1 MDINLTKAIA
11 MGTGL
16 RQNKGGVSMIDGIC
30 LGNIMVDCADEQKL
44 CEFYH
49 RLLGWEKCKMFGRPA
64 LHSKNGIVFLFI
76 EEKDYILPVWPEEEG
91 KQQKQMH
98 FDFQVSNVAQAAQ
111 YAQSIGAVKA
121 PLQFGGNEWVTM
133 IDPAGHPFCLC
144 AKENPAE

>member
-76 EEKDYILPVWPEEEG
+76 EEKDYILPV
-91 KQQKQMH
+91 
-98 FDFQVSNVAQAAQ
+98 
-111 YAQSIGAVKA
+111 
-121 PLQFGGNEWVTM
+121 
-133 IDPAGHPFCLC
+133 
-144 AKENPAE
+144 